1 MSKTKKAPSGAA
13 KKAAQSEG
21 GGVGELAR
29 KLLVETDQ
37 GYAEI
42 VEAIRAQFPE
52 AKTTARSVASIACV
66 LRKKG
71 VEVPMRRS
79 SKKEG

>member
-1 MSKTKKAPSGAA
+1 MSSKNENVAKTKIGIGA
-13 KKAAQSEG
+13 
-21 GGVGELAR
+21 LAE

-37 GYAEI
+37 AYPEI
-42 VEAIRAQFPE
+42 VAAILVAYPD
-52 AKTTARSVASIACV
+52 ANTTVRSVASIACN

-71 VEVPMRRS
+71 VAVPMRRT

>member
-1 MSKTKKAPSGAA
+1 MSNTKKAPVGAA
-13 KKAAQSEG
+13 KKVAQPKG
-21 GGVGELAR
+21 DGVGEMAK
-29 KLLVETDQ
+29 KLLVETDH

-42 VEAIRAQFPE
+42 VEAIKAKHPK
-52 AKTTARSVASIACV
+52 AKTTARSVASIACN

-71 VEVPMRRS
+71 VEVPMRRT

>member
-1 MSKTKKAPSGAA
+1 MSKTKQAPTGAA
-13 KKAAQSEG
+13 KKVAHAKGDGIG
-21 GGVGELAR
+21 GLAR

-42 VEAIRAQFPE
+42 VETIRAKFPK
-52 AKTTARSVASIACV
+52 AKTTARSVASIACN

-71 VEVPMRRS
+71 IEVPMRRT

>member
-1 MSKTKKAPSGAA
+1 MSKKKEAPSAGS
-13 KKAAQSEG
+13 KKDG
-21 GGVGELAR
+21 LVGPLAR

-37 GYAEI
+37 TYPEI
-42 VEAIRAQFPE
+42 IEAIRAKFPK

-71 VEVPMRRS
+71 VEVPMRRT
-79 SKKEG
+79 SKKEA